1 MVASIFFVVYHH
13 YSYLCITLNHSSTKI
28 MREVNPKDTN
38 RAKAFDLWMRSP
50 MPMVTMTKTF
60 DITHLRRI
68 ARSKGLKLNM
78 LMCYAIGR
86 AASDF
91 GEFYLLPVG
100 DKLMQF
106 DNLAINTIVMTK
118 SGDINTCDIP
128 FSRDIHQFAADYLRL
143 TEQVAVTNVE
153 YNVGDDYMV
162 IGTSA
167 LTKCELD
174 SVVNLYAGF
183 YNNPFVV
190 WGKYRK
196 GWFKTTLP
204 ISFQFHHTQ
213 MDGPVSTGFLNRLQ
227 EVFNSIEY

>member
-1 MVASIFFVVYHH
+1 
-13 YSYLCITLNHSSTKI
+13 

-38 RAKAFDLWMRSP
+38 RAKAFELWMRSP

-60 DITHLRRI
+60 DITHLRRV
-68 ARSKGLKLNM
+68 ARRKGLKLNM

-106 DNLAINTIVMTK
+106 DHLAVNTIVMSRT
-118 SGDINTCDIP
+118 GNIVTCDIP
-128 FSRDIHQFAADYLRL
+128 FSADIHTFAADYLRL
-143 TEQVAVTNVE
+143 TEQATATDEEFNL
-153 YNVGDDYMV
+153 GDDYMV

-196 GWFKTTLP
+196 GLFRTTLP

-213 MDGPVSTGFLNRLQ
+213 MDGPISTGFLNRLQ
-227 EVFNSIEY
+227 EVLNNTVY

>member
-1 MVASIFFVVYHH
+1 
-13 YSYLCITLNHSSTKI
+13 
-28 MREVNPKDTN
+28 
-38 RAKAFDLWMRSP
+38 
-50 MPMVTMTKTF
+50 MVTMTKSF
-60 DITHLRRI
+60 DITHLRRL
-68 ARSKGLKLNM
+68 ARREGLKLNM
-78 LMCYAIGR
+78 LMCYAIVR

-91 GEFYLLPVG
+91 EEFYMLPVG

-106 DNLAINTIVMTK
+106 DNLAVNTIVMTP
-118 SGDINTCDIP
+118 SGDIVTCDIP
-128 FSRDIHQFAADYLRL
+128 FSRDIHTFAADYLRL
-143 TEQVAVTNVE
+143 TAQVAQSNE
-153 YNVGDDYMV
+153 EFNLGDDYMV

-196 GWFKTTLP
+196 GLFRTTLP

-227 EVFNSIEY
+227 RIFDSIEY

>member
-1 MVASIFFVVYHH
+1 
-13 YSYLCITLNHSSTKI
+13 
-28 MREVNPKDTN
+28 MREVNPQDTN
-38 RAKAFDLWMRSP
+38 RAKAFELWMRSP

-60 DITHLRRI
+60 DITRLRGL
-68 ARSKGLKLNM
+68 ARKRGLKINM

-86 AASDF
+86 AASYF
-91 GEFYLLPVG
+91 SEFYLLPVG

-106 DNLAINTIVMTK
+106 DNLAVNTIVMTPA
-118 SGDINTCDIP
+118 GDIRTCDIP
-128 FSRDIHQFAADYLRL
+128 FSADIHTFASDYLRL
-143 TEQVAVTNVE
+143 TEQTISSGEDFNL
-153 YNVGDDYMV
+153 GDDYMV

-196 GWFKTTLP
+196 GLFRTTLP

-213 MDGPVSTGFLNRLQ
+213 MDGPISTGFLNRLQ

>member
-1 MVASIFFVVYHH
+1 MASIFLSFTHIFPIFVLLV
-13 YSYLCITLNHSSTKI
+13 TKALTN

-38 RAKAFDLWMRSP
+38 RAKAFELWMRSP

-60 DITHLRRI
+60 DITHLRRV
-68 ARSKGLKLNM
+68 ARRKGLKLNM

-86 AASDF
+86 AASEF

-106 DNLAINTIVMTK
+106 DHLAINTIVMTK
-118 SGDINTCDIP
+118 SGDIATCDLP
-128 FSRDIHQFAADYLRL
+128 YTEDLHMFAEEYQRL
-143 TEQVAVTNVE
+143 TSSVAASNE
-153 YNVGDDYMV
+153 EFNLGDDYMV

-196 GWFKTTLP
+196 GLFRTTLP

-213 MDGPVSTGFLNRLQ
+213 MDGPVSTGFLNKLQ
-227 EVFNSIEY
+227 EVFDSIEY

>member
-1 MVASIFFVVYHH
+1 
-13 YSYLCITLNHSSTKI
+13 

-38 RAKAFDLWMRSP
+38 RAKAFELWMRSP
-50 MPMVTMTKTF
+50 MPMVTMTKSF
-60 DITHLRRI
+60 DITHLRRL
-68 ARSKGLKLNM
+68 ARRKGLKLNM
-78 LMCYAIGR
+78 LMCYAIVR

-91 GEFYLLPVG
+91 EEFYMLPVG

-106 DNLAINTIVMTK
+106 DNLAVNTIVMTP
-118 SGDINTCDIP
+118 SGDIVTCDIP
-128 FSRDIHQFAADYLRL
+128 FSQDIHTFAADYLRL
-143 TEQVAVTNVE
+143 TAQVAQSNE
-153 YNVGDDYMV
+153 EFNLGDDYMV

-174 SVVNLYAGF
+174 SVVNIYAGF

-190 WGKYRK
+190 WGKYRM
-196 GWFKTTLP
+196 GLFRTTLP

-227 EVFNSIEY
+227 QIFDSIEY

>member
-1 MVASIFFVVYHH
+1 
-13 YSYLCITLNHSSTKI
+13 

-38 RAKAFDLWMRSP
+38 RAKAFELWMRSP

-60 DITHLRRI
+60 DITRLRRV
-68 ARSKGLKLNM
+68 ARSKGVKLNM

-91 GEFYLLPVG
+91 GEFFLLPVR

-106 DNLAINTIVMTK
+106 DHLAINTIVMTK
-118 SGDINTCDIP
+118 SGGINTCDIP
-128 FSRDIHQFAADYLRL
+128 FTMDIRQFAADYLRL
-143 TEQVAVTNVE
+143 TEEVAANE
-153 YNVGDDYMV
+153 EDYNLGDDYMV

-174 SVVNLYAGF
+174 SVVNIYAGF

-196 GWFKTTLP
+196 GWFRTTLP

-227 EVFNSIEY
+227 EVFDNIEY

>member
-1 MVASIFFVVYHH
+1 
-13 YSYLCITLNHSSTKI
+13 

-38 RAKAFDLWMRSP
+38 RAKAFELWMRSP

-60 DITHLRRI
+60 DITRLRRV
-68 ARSKGLKLNM
+68 ARSKGVKLNM

-91 GEFYLLPVG
+91 GEFFLLPVR

-106 DNLAINTIVMTK
+106 DHLAINTIVMTK
-118 SGDINTCDIP
+118 SGGINTCDIP
-128 FSRDIHQFAADYLRL
+128 FTMDIRQFAADYLRL
-143 TEQVAVTNVE
+143 TEEVAANE
-153 YNVGDDYMV
+153 EDYNLGDDYMV

-174 SVVNLYAGF
+174 SVVNIYAGF

-196 GWFKTTLP
+196 GWFRTTLP

-227 EVFNSIEY
+227 EVFDSIEY

>member
-1 MVASIFFVVYHH
+1 
-13 YSYLCITLNHSSTKI
+13 
-28 MREVNPKDTN
+28 
-38 RAKAFDLWMRSP
+38 
-50 MPMVTMTKTF
+50 MVTMTKTF
-60 DITHLRRI
+60 DITRLRRL
-68 ARSKGLKLNM
+68 ARKQGVKLNM

-91 GEFYLLPVG
+91 SEFYLLPVG

-106 DNLAINTIVMTK
+106 DHLAINTIVMTK
-118 SGDINTCDIP
+118 SGDIATCDIP
-128 FSRDIHQFAADYLRL
+128 FSEDIHTFARDYVRL
-143 TEQVAVTNVE
+143 TEQVASDGKEFNL
-153 YNVGDDYMV
+153 GDDYMV

-190 WGKYRK
+190 WGKYRQRLLR
-196 GWFKTTLP
+196 TTLP

-227 EVFNSIEY
+227 EVFNGLEY

>member
-1 MVASIFFVVYHH
+1 
-13 YSYLCITLNHSSTKI
+13 
-28 MREVNPKDTN
+28 MREVDPKTTN
-38 RAKAFDLWMRSP
+38 RAKAFELWMHSP
-50 MPMVTMTKTF
+50 MPMVTMTKTY
-60 DITHLRRI
+60 DITHLRRV
-68 ARSKGLKLNM
+68 ARRRGVKLNM

-91 GEFYLLPVG
+91 AEFYLLPVG
-100 DKLMQF
+100 AKLMQF
-106 DNLAINTIVMTK
+106 DHLAVNTIVRTTD
-118 SGDINTCDIP
+118 GDINTCDIP
-128 FSRDIHQFAADYLRL
+128 FSEDIHKFADDYLRL
-143 TEQVAVTNVE
+143 TLQAANSSEELNL
-153 YNVGDDYMV
+153 GDDYMV

-196 GWFKTTLP
+196 GLLRTTLP

-213 MDGPVSTGFLNRLQ
+213 MDGPISTAFLNRLQ
-227 EVFNSIEY
+227 EVFNELEY